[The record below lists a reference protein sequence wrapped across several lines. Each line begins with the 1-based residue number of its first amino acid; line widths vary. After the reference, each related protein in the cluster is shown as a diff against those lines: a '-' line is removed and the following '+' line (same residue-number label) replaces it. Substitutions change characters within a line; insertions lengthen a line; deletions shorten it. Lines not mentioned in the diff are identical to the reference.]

1 MPPMPLPIL
10 PAELPQR
17 PDLRSLSREQLG
29 AFLVSLG
36 EKPFRATQLF
46 KGLHQRYARSLD
58 ELTDLGKPLR
68 GRLAEVATLTTLALD
83 GEQRSTDGTIKFRFR
98 THDGRLIES
107 VYLPDEAR
115 GRRTLCI
122 STQVGCAMGCGFCA
136 TAQMGLSR
144 NLTPGEIVD
153 QVHAVNRLL
162 IDEGLVPG
170 PRPLTNLVYMGM
182 GEPLHN
188 YSGTVASI
196 GILLH
201 PEGPDFSHRHVT
213 VSTSGLVPEI
223 ARLGEDTNVKLAIS
237 LNATTDEVRDRIMPV
252 NRRWPLQAL
261 LEACRTF
268 PMKIGRRITFE
279 YVLFRGINDS
289 DADLERLG
297 AIGRRVGAKINLI
310 QYNRNEGLPYEPA
323 GEERVHQFFEGLLA
337 RGVMAMVRKNRGRD
351 ILAACGQLA
360 AAGGP
365 GRRPAKGLLTG
376 SLTRD
381 LTQDPAA
388 IVEAPPRGD

>member
-1 MPPMPLPIL
+1 MSLPIL
-10 PAELPQR
+10 PAELPER
-17 PDLRSLSREQLG
+17 PDLRSLSREQLTT
-29 AFLVSLG
+29 FLVELG
-36 EKPFRATQLF
+36 EKPFRAAQLF
-46 KGLHQRYARSLD
+46 KGLHQRYARSID

-68 GRLAEVATLTTLALD
+68 ARLAEVATLTTLALD
-83 GEQRSTDGTIKFRFR
+83 EEQRSVDGTIKYRWR

-107 VYLPDEAR
+107 VYLPDEVS

-144 NLTPGEIVD
+144 NLTAGEIAD
-153 QVHAVNRLL
+153 QVHAVNRRLME
-162 IDEGLVPG
+162 EGLVAG

-188 YSGTVASI
+188 YAGTVASI

-223 ARLGEDTNVKLAIS
+223 ARLGADTDVKLAIS

-252 NRRWPLQAL
+252 NRRWPLEAL

-279 YVLFRGINDS
+279 YVLFAGLNDT
-289 DADLERLG
+289 DADLDRLG

-310 QYNRNEGLPYEPA
+310 QYNRNEGLPYEPSDEA
-323 GEERVHQFFEGLLA
+323 RVQHFFEGLLH

-376 SLTRD
+376 ELTRD
-381 LTQDPAA
+381 LSG
-388 IVEAPPRGD
+388 APHADR